1 VFHAPDSRLGHIKG
15 AGELAF
21 AVVDY
26 RKRGQWPDTQW
37 WLRYH
42 DSQLDSLMANAL
54 ASAPTLKVA
63 EARLRNAAGIAEQI
77 GAVRSVQL
85 GAAASASKDK
95 VSYATISCR
104 HTAGTITVR

>member
-1 VFHAPDSRLGHIKG
+1 M
-15 AGELAF
+15 
-21 AVVDY
+21 
-26 RKRGQWPDTQW
+26 T
-37 WLRYH
+37 
-42 DSQLDSLMANAL
+42 NAL

-95 VSYATISCR
+95 VSYAYNPICR